1 MARNEGYSN
10 ALLRLVKALNET
22 KIQYALTGA
31 AAIGYYGLPRSSMDI
46 DVVVRGNLSD
56 DQAEILASALSK
68 NGFAISRKEIHRA
81 VSGSEV
87 KIQAF
92 DDKTGF
98 LRVDMFLEK
107 TFGRVADRIDGLKV
121 WFRTF
126 EELVAKKIQYGDL
139 DEVKLLLQRRGR
151 YFQKEKITRLLNTQQ
166 KAKLEQLL
174 KETGEIR
181 KRVPK

>member
-1 MARNEGYSN
+1 MARREDYSS

-22 KIQYALTGA
+22 GIPYALTGA
-31 AAIGYYGLPRSSMDI
+31 AAVGYYGIPRSSMDI
-46 DVVVRGNLSD
+46 DVVLSGNLSD
-56 DQAEILASALSK
+56 AQIEVLAEALSR
-68 NGFAISRKEIHRA
+68 NGFATSTDEIHGA
-81 VSGSEV
+81 VAGDEV
-87 KIQAF
+87 KFQAF

-107 TFGRVADRIDGLKV
+107 SFGRVADRIDGLKV

-151 YFQKEKITRLLNTQQ
+151 DFQKKKIARLLNTRQ
-166 KAKLEQLL
+166 KLKLEQLL
-174 KETGEIR
+174 KET
-181 KRVPK
+181 KRET